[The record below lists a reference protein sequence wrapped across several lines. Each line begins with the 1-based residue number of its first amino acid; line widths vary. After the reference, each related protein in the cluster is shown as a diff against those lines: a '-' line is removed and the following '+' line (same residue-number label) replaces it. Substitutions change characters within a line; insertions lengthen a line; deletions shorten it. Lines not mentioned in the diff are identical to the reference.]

1 MKSFKKT
8 LKLLGL
14 VFLIVLASVGIG
26 FGGGIPIPSSNKRE
40 GTMVIN
46 VELVQSN
53 EDETKLIEVDIKK

>member
-8 LKLLGL
+8 FKLLGL

-40 GTMVIN
+40 DTIAIKI
-46 VELVQSN
+46 ELVESN
-53 EDETKLIEVDIKK
+53 KDETKLIEVDIKK